1 MEVYGKTCQPALE
14 VTSIGSAKEHLEKAV
29 IASVFTNSSKTENVR
44 GMKDLILHRY
54 DNAFR
59 TTLVIEN
66 QVSLLVLNAYLRAKA
81 LNSDDIISDYIKTEN
96 ERTRTIENACRLT
109 FQPLAFLKKE
119 RKKMNKRIIERKQE
133 KKRKIV

>member
-29 IASVFTNSSKTENVR
+29 IASVLTNSSKTENVR

-66 QVSLLVLNAYLRAKA
+66 QVSLLVLNAYLREKA
-81 LNSDDIISDYIKTEN
+81 LNSTGRGDIISDYIKTEN

-109 FQPLAFLKKE
+109 FQPLAFLKNE
-119 RKKMNKRIIERKQE
+119 FKK
-133 KKRKIV
+133 